1 MKFWRYSRW
10 DGTQPPFDHRRKE
23 MIDHFMENIMKGMSP
38 GTSLAQMLW
47 EGFPL
52 AGMDFRVMGLEEM
65 VAALEEQKDD
75 LFSTYTLEKIFEQP
89 MEDFRF
95 LLQNEAMKRREIDA
109 KPPPSYDSLP
119 PGLLEKLH
127 SLKAFD
133 FIDDESRRMHDAW
146 QTRRQDIRDLYDFYS
161 EYADRFYGEQELDF
175 DKALALMRQ
184 FQELDRLQ
192 RKLLSGRLEAI
203 DPEQLR
209 RMLGDDAQT
218 SFNILLQL
226 PPTLSGEGLV
236 QGAGGR
242 LEMTPRGLRR
252 LGESAFGRLFYP
264 IQKDRRGEHQ
274 GHAPQTGDLLPD
286 SSHAYR
292 YGDRFDLDLTRTLLQ
307 SIPRGA
313 TPAGAIALDPD
324 GFFVREREQLVTT
337 TTVVLLDLSWSMSR
351 DGRFE
356 AAKKVALALD
366 HYIRSRFPKDKVHTI
381 GFSTE
386 AVELKGRELAMAVW
400 DAYRPFTN
408 LQGALQLAMQLIK
421 RSGNRNN
428 RVLVITDGQPTAYYV
443 HDELHVE
450 FPETINGLSRNACMA
465 TLAEVRRVTAQGMH
479 IDTFML
485 DDSPVLLEFTREMAR
500 INKGRAVLCR
510 PGKLG
515 ELILVEEIKRRGGR
529 T

>member
-1 MKFWRYSRW
+1 
-10 DGTQPPFDHRRKE
+10 
-23 MIDHFMENIMKGMSP
+23 
-38 GTSLAQMLW
+38 
-47 EGFPL
+47 
-52 AGMDFRVMGLEEM
+52 
-65 VAALEEQKDD
+65 
-75 LFSTYTLEKIFEQP
+75 
-89 MEDFRF
+89 
-95 LLQNEAMKRREIDA
+95 
-109 KPPPSYDSLP
+109 
-119 PGLLEKLH
+119 
-127 SLKAFD
+127 
-133 FIDDESRRMHDAW
+133 
-146 QTRRQDIRDLYDFYS
+146 
-161 EYADRFYGEQELDF
+161 
-175 DKALALMRQ
+175 
-184 FQELDRLQ
+184 
-192 RKLLSGRLEAI
+192 
-203 DPEQLR
+203 
-209 RMLGDDAQT
+209 
-218 SFNILLQL
+218 
-226 PPTLSGEGLV
+226 
-236 QGAGGR
+236 
-242 LEMTPRGLRR
+242 
-252 LGESAFGRLFYP
+252 
-264 IQKDRRGEHQ
+264 
-274 GHAPQTGDLLPD
+274 
-286 SSHAYR
+286 
-292 YGDRFDLDLTRTLLQ
+292 LTRTLLQ